1 MHENLTELYAPTL
14 IGVLPKTDDNFIIY
28 AVSDLY
34 REINAD
40 LILKVKDFD
49 DNLLKSY
56 SENILIPENGCIHL
70 SLDVND
76 FVKDF
81 KKNEIFIEMQLVDNE
96 DNSVLTDRKQFL
108 VYPKDLN
115 LD

>member
-1 MHENLTELYAPTL
+1 
-14 IGVLPKTDDNFIIY
+14 
-28 AVSDLY
+28 
-34 REINAD
+34 
-40 LILKVKDFD
+40 
-49 DNLLKSY
+49 
-56 SENILIPENGCIHL
+56 
-70 SLDVND
+70 VNN

-115 LD
+115 LN